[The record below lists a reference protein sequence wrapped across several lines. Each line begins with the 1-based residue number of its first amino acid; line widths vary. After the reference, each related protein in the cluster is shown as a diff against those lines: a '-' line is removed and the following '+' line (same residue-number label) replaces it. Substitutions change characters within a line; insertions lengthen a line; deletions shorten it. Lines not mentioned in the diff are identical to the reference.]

1 MCDTL
6 AETIRDGIRYS
17 LHYDDWDTETLLR
30 DYEDCIPDALA
41 VQLWS
46 RWAWH
51 DVWSRDGVAVIGD
64 WYNDEDERAANLA
77 LGIHLHYATGYCQ
90 GDVIRIAHNGT
101 LSQFSADLIRSLVF
115 DGVAY
120 ATAERW
126 TAEGF
131 VVIDSISGI
140 SLMDGPEQTLEYAI
154 DEFLACDEFLS

>member
-1 MCDTL
+1 MYTL

-17 LHYDDWDTETLLR
+17 LHYDDWDTAALLR
-30 DYEDCIPDALA
+30 DYADIIPDALA
-41 VQLWS
+41 VQSWT
-46 RWAWH
+46 RWGWH
-51 DVWSRDGVAVIGD
+51 TVWTRDD
-64 WYNDEDERAANLA
+64 NLA

-131 VVIDSISGI
+131 VVIDSTSGI

-154 DEFLACDEFLS
+154 DEFLACDAFLA

>member
-1 MCDTL
+1 MYTL
-6 AETIRDGIRYS
+6 AETIRDGIRYT
-17 LHYDDWDTETLLR
+17 LHYDDWDTAALLR
-30 DYEDCIPDALA
+30 DYADIIPDALA

-46 RWAWH
+46 RWGWH
-51 DVWSRDGVAVIGD
+51 TVWTCDDID
-64 WYNDEDERAANLA
+64 IA

-101 LSQFSADLIRSLVF
+101 LSRESAELIRSLVF

-154 DEFLACDEFLS
+154 DEFLACDAFLS

>member
-17 LHYDDWDTETLLR
+17 LKQDVWDTETLLR

-77 LGIHLHYATGYCQ
+77 NGIHLHYMHGYCK
-90 GDVIRIAHNGT
+90 GDAIRIAHNGDLARET
-101 LSQFSADLIRSLVF
+101 ADLVHSLVF

-120 ATAERW
+120 AMAEEW
-126 TAEGF
+126 TDTGF
-131 VVIDSISGI
+131 EVIDSIGGLT
-140 SLMDGPEQTLEYAI
+140 LMDGPEETLEYAI
-154 DEFLACDEFLS
+154 REYLGNGE